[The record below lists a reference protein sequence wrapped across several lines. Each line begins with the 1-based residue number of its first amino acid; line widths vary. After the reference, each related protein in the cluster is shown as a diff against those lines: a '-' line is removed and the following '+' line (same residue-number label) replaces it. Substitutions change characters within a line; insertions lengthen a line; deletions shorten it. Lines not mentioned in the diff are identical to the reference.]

1 MAEIII
7 EKCGEEKI
15 KSKNCLIKFNIMDD
29 NISFIK
35 SDECGR
41 CKYRWCVNCKKYND
55 ELNDLMNEYQRKEN
69 QINVVL
75 FISKRKSLDI

>member
-41 CKYRWCVNCKKYND
+41 CKYRWCINCKKYN
-55 ELNDLMNEYQRKEN
+55 
-69 QINVVL
+69 
-75 FISKRKSLDI
+75 